1 MLIFNNCFINFNF
14 KFLIEIKGSIAI
26 LKIFRLIEHK
36 IYEISLIE
44 HNYHFFGLKKPF
56 SLFFTLLLSFFLR
69 RPNHFEGLVRS
80 LKDRIGD

>member
-36 IYEISLIE
+36 VYAISLIE
-44 HNYHFFGLKKPF
+44 HSYHFL
-56 SLFFTLLLSFFLR
+56 
-69 RPNHFEGLVRS
+69 
-80 LKDRIGD
+80 D